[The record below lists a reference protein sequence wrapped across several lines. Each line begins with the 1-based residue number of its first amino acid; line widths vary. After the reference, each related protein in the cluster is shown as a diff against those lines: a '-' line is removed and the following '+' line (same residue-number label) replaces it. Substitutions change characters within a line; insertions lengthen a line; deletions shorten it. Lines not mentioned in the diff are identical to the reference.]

1 MTKRVFAIV
10 FSLFLTASLAGAEEI
25 GGANLPDS
33 LMAGNTKL
41 ILNGAGLRKK
51 AVFIKVYAGG
61 LYLQGKSTEAEKIIA
76 ADEPMAIR
84 MHFIYDGVSSEKL
97 IGAWNEGFEKA
108 TGGNLAPIKKQ
119 IDAFNALFTEEA
131 KEGDIYDIV
140 YTPDGGVSVTMK
152 GVLKGTIKGLD
163 FKKALFAI
171 WLGDDPADSGL
182 KKGMLG
188 K

>member
-10 FSLFLTASLAGAEEI
+10 FSLFLMASFAGAAQI
-25 GGANLPDS
+25 GGLNLPDS

-41 ILNGAGLRKK
+41 LLNGSGVRKK
-51 AVFIKVYAGG
+51 LIFKVYAGG
-61 LYLQGKSTEAEKIIA
+61 LYLEKKSTHAAKIIA

-84 MHFIYDGVSSEKL
+84 MQFMRDVSNEKL
-97 IGAWNEGFEKA
+97 IGAWDEGFGKA
-108 TGGNLAPIKKQ
+108 TGGNIEPIAKE
-119 IDAFNALFTEEA
+119 INAFDALFTEEA

-171 WLGDDPADSGL
+171 WLGDAPADSGL

>member
-1 MTKRVFAIV
+1 MIKRVFAMVLGLLLMI
-10 FSLFLTASLAGAEEI
+10 SLIGAAQI
-25 GGANLPDS
+25 GGLKLPDS

-41 ILNGAGLRKK
+41 LLNGAGVRKK
-51 AVFIKVYAGG
+51 LIFKVYAGG
-61 LYLQGKSTEAEKIIA
+61 LYLEKKNTHAAKIIA

-84 MHFIYDGVSSEKL
+84 MQFMRDVSNDKL
-97 IGAWNEGFEKA
+97 IGAWDEGFDKA
-108 TGGNLAPIKKQ
+108 TGGNIEPIAKEIK
-119 IDAFNALFTEEA
+119 AFNAFFTEEA

-140 YTPDGGVSVTMK
+140 YTPGEGVAVTMN

-182 KKGMLG
+182 KEGMLG